1 MIQFLLPAVV
11 LFVFGLLVIGIS
23 LFTKKSSILNYT
35 ALLGSII
42 SFIILIYDL
51 LYFSPEKYSVF
62 YFDYPGTIF
71 AVLFVFILMFVIY
84 ASFKFRY
91 PKMELFL
98 SLMLFSIGSMIL
110 AVYSYNLIAIFV
122 TFEAASL
129 ATYALASY
137 PKNAKSLE
145 ASLKFFVIG
154 ALSSAFI
161 IFGISYYYIST
172 SSFELGVFPA
182 NQFTQLFILSF
193 VFLIVGFGFKLSLF
207 PFHSWAIDT
216 YNGSRAP
223 VSALLSTA
231 SKLMALVVMI
241 RIFLSS
247 SFQIP
252 IGTTGYTYV
261 QAFFIIISILT
272 MSYGNI
278 TALAQRDVKRML
290 AYSSVAN
297 AGYLALV
304 FTVTGSVA
312 LSLALSSIII
322 FSMAYILMKGG
333 AFISMENF
341 EGIGKGTTLEDITG
355 IARKRPLFA
364 ISFAILLFSL
374 AGIPPTI
381 GFMGK
386 YFLFLSLIEGNLW
399 WLAIIAVINSAISV
413 YYYFRV
419 VLYMWKEP
427 KSEFVTYRNVDFIVL
442 TFAILVVVLG
452 ILTPLF
458 LSGLN
463 VVWGGV
469 FP

>member
-1 MIQFLLPAVV
+1 MIQYLLPSII

-23 LFTKKSSILNYT
+23 IFTKSSKLLMYT
-35 ALLGSII
+35 SLSGALI
-42 SFIILIYDL
+42 SFLIL
-51 LYFSPEKYSVF
+51 LYNLLNFTFEKYSVF
-62 YFDYPGTIF
+62 YFDFPGTIF
-71 AVLFVFILMFVIY
+71 SLLFVFILIFVIV
-84 ASFKFRY
+84 SSMKFNY
-91 PKMELFL
+91 SKPELYYV
-98 SLMLFSIGSMIL
+98 LMLFATGSMIL
-110 AVYSYNLIAIFV
+110 AAYSYNLIAIFV

-137 PKNAKSLE
+137 PKSPKSLE

-172 SSFELGVFPA
+172 SSFILGVMPSNNFS
-182 NQFTQLFILSF
+182 QLFILSLIL
-193 VFLIVGFGFKLSLF
+193 LIVGFGFKLSLF

-231 SKLMALVVMI
+231 SKLMALIVMI
-241 RIFLSS
+241 RIFLSGN
-247 SFQIP
+247 FQIQ
-252 IGTTGYTYV
+252 IGSTGYTYV

-272 MSYGNI
+272 MTYGNV

-304 FTVTGSVA
+304 FTITGSTA
-312 LSLALSSIII
+312 LSLALSSILV

-341 EGIGKGTTLEDITG
+341 EGKGIGTSLDDISG
-355 IARKRPLFA
+355 IAKKRPLFA

-374 AGIPPTI
+374 AGIPPTL

-419 VLYMWKEP
+419 VMYMWKEP
-427 KSEFVTYRNVDFIVL
+427 KMNFETNRNVDVVVL
-442 TFAILVVVLG
+442 SFAILVIIVG
-452 ILTPLF
+452 ILTPF
-458 LSGLN
+458 FIGGLN
-463 VVWGGV
+463 VLWGGL
-469 FP
+469 P